1 MLGILGGRVYDPRN
15 GKDGEIGDIW
25 VRDGRV
31 VAFDKAPE
39 PLSAFRYACT
49 YRLDFLRRYL
59 LSLGAAGL
67 IEGAAL
73 PDGEFRRYVGDMNS
87 RGRGEVLVRDQSQ

>member
-31 VAFDKAPE
+31 VACDEAPG
-39 PLSAFRYACT
+39 
-49 YRLDFLRRYL
+49 L
-59 LSLGAAGL
+59 LPAVRWVRICRPAAVRCCLGGLGATGP
-67 IEGAAL
+67 IEGAGL
-73 PDGEFRRYVGDMNS
+73 PDGGPRRYVGDLGS
-87 RGRGEVLVRDQSQ
+87 GGRGEVLIRDQSQ